1 MEELNARISFEWN
14 GKRYVLA
21 SIYSR
26 FYNKPSKD
34 ENFDLDLYQLSYDAF
49 VLYKLNDKGPN
60 KWYNINNVVLEY
72 VNIKDNIVEADIV
85 TTTPHL
91 SLYI

>member
-14 GKRYVLA
+14 GKRYVLV

-26 FYNKPSKD
+26 FYNKPSKG
-34 ENFDLDLYQLSYDAF
+34 ENFDLDLYQLTYDAF
-49 VLYKLNDKGPN
+49 VLYKLNDKGTN

-85 TTTPHL
+85 KTAPHL